1 MVNYILGAR
10 WKNEFITFYL
20 MTGSAALYTYTFT
33 DTPQLGG
40 TEGLR
45 RDKKISEQIKE
56 FFSIPR
62 PDGIDHLDAIDFVV

>member
-1 MVNYILGAR
+1 MAWLTKSWER
-10 WKNEFITFYL
+10 ITFYL
-20 MTGSAALYTYTFT
+20 ITGSAVLYTFTFT
-33 DTPQLGG
+33 DTPELGG

-45 RDKKISEQIKE
+45 RDKKITGQIKE